1 MPEVLQI
8 EVGKGADLRGI
19 GLGRLAGALADRIA
33 VYGTG
38 FSVADNLKKLSGPQ
52 LRASFAGM
60 QFTDEVHWRDV

>member
-1 MPEVLQI
+1 VELV
-8 EVGKGADLRGI
+8 
-19 GLGRLAGALADRIA
+19 LGRLAGALAGRIA
-33 VYGTG
+33 VYGTE